1 MGKIE
6 ISIQYNRMY
15 TITIPTP
22 LGRFLF
28 MGCWNRDGCQKEG
41 GQARVAA
48 AIRKEPAEYPLFLGG
63 DNVYPDKDPATKQ
76 KTYSSERLTQGI
88 RCLLRDSPRSLF
100 AAIGNHNLPLLP
112 TELQLA
118 QQGIWIL
125 PSPSYRIQYSNSSI
139 VVVDSNPLDE
149 GRGEEVLE
157 TLATELNNLRVRGTP
172 YYLIMHHPI
181 ISYKKKGVQLL
192 PQHAAL
198 LDLLIQYPPIMILVA
213 DTHNYQ
219 KGIIEWK
226 GTSITQVVSG
236 TGGADLD
243 PIDYV
248 GPIEGFDGS
257 YTLLEHR
264 VAYGYQRIT
273 EDQTEFVEVRS
284 GGYRTRRHTTARLA
298 GQRRKKRTYRCK

>member
-1 MGKIE
+1 
-6 ISIQYNRMY
+6 MY

-22 LGRFLF
+22 LGPFLF

-88 RCLLRDSPRSLF
+88 QCLLRDSPRSLF

-118 QQGIWIL
+118 QQGIWTL
-125 PSPSYRIQYSNSSI
+125 PSPSYRIQYSNSA
-139 VVVDSNPLDE
+139 VVVLDSNPLDE
-149 GRGEEVLE
+149 GQGQERGEDMLEALTIEV
-157 TLATELNNLRVRGTP
+157 NDLRSRGTP

-198 LDLLIQYPPIMILVA
+198 LDLLIQYPPRMVLVA

-226 GTSITQVVSG
+226 GVSIVQVVSG

-248 GPIEGFDGS
+248 GPVS
-257 YTLLEHR
+257 YTHLRAHET
-264 VAYGYQRIT
+264 G
-273 EDQTEFVEVRS
+273 
-284 GGYRTRRHTTARLA
+284 
-298 GQRRKKRTYRCK
+298 